1 MSGFVAP
8 VVRPA
13 RTSPLA
19 ARAAARH
26 AAGMEHSHGWR
37 TRLRHLYTARTPV
50 ARRFQ
55 YALLALDL
63 ASVAWIVVASFLP
76 SRGVVI
82 AVDVVLGLVLLA
94 EFLARHWIRDHP
106 LRSAARPLELADL
119 LAILTLVLAPLLQ
132 HVLGFLR
139 VLRALRL
146 FNSARLAASLR
157 EDWRLFRRNEDA
169 MLAGAQLLVF
179 MFVMTGTVYESRAL
193 FRPEIENYGDALYVT
208 ITALTTTGFGDFTPT
223 DTAGRLL
230 AVFIMLAGVTLFL
243 RLAQALFRPQK
254 VRHPCHQCGL
264 QRHDVDAVHC
274 KACGA
279 LLNIPNEGA

>member
-1 MSGFVAP
+1 
-8 VVRPA
+8 
-13 RTSPLA
+13 
-19 ARAAARH
+19 
-26 AAGMEHSHGWR
+26 MEHSHGWR
-37 TRLRHLYTARTPV
+37 AWLRHLYTARTPA
-50 ARRFQ
+50 ARRFR
-55 YALLALDL
+55 YGLLALDL
-63 ASVAWIVVASFLP
+63 LSVAWIVVASFLP
-76 SRGVVI
+76 SRGVVV
-82 AVDVVLGLVLLA
+82 AVDVGLGLMLLA
-94 EFLARHWIRDHP
+94 EFAARHWVRDHP
-106 LRSAARPLELADL
+106 LSSAARPLEVADL
-119 LAILTLVLAPLLQ
+119 LAILTLVLSPLLE
-132 HVLGFLR
+132 HMLGFLR

-179 MFVMTGTVYESRAL
+179 MFVMTGTVYEARGL
-193 FRPEIENYGDALYVT
+193 FKPQIENYGDALYVT

-264 QRHDVDAVHC
+264 GRHDVDAVHC

-279 LLNIPNEGA
+279 LLNIPNKGV

>member
-1 MSGFVAP
+1 
-8 VVRPA
+8 
-13 RTSPLA
+13 
-19 ARAAARH
+19 
-26 AAGMEHSHGWR
+26 MEHSHGPR
-37 TRLRHLYTARTPV
+37 ARLRLLYTGRMGAG
-50 ARRFQ
+50 RRFR
-55 YALLALDL
+55 YGLLALDL
-63 ASVAWIVVASFLP
+63 LSVVWIVLASFLP
-76 SRGVVI
+76 SRGIVVV
-82 AVDVVLGLVLLA
+82 VDVALGAVLLA
-94 EFLARHWIRDHP
+94 EFAARHWIRDHP
-106 LRSAARPLELADL
+106 LRSAARPLEVADL
-119 LAILTLVLAPLLQ
+119 LAILTLLLSPLLE

-157 EDWRLFRRNEDA
+157 EDWRLFRRNEEA

-179 MFVMTGTVYESRAL
+179 MFVMTGTVYEARAL

-223 DTAGRLL
+223 DTTGRLL

-254 VRHPCHQCGL
+254 VRHPCQACGL
-264 QRHDVDAVHC
+264 QRHEPDAVHC

-279 LLNIPNEGA
+279 LLNIPNEGAS